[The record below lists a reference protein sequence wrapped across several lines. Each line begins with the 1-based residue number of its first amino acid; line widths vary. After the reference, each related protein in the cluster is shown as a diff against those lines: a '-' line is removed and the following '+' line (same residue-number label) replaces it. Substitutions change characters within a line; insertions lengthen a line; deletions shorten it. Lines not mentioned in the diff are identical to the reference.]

1 MKDYVEWVVSI
12 LQNAVFQP
20 SYKIG
25 HHTSH
30 DLTIDCSHF
39 FWLPPSVSL
48 MYGVCG
54 NILGSRKKFCKS
66 SKHVILGGAIEYP
79 QNVKYPSWEH
89 MCSTGTC
96 DSQLNT
102 DIHSYWNFIKC
113 QDEWPVTRRSQT
125 SISLEPLVSK
135 HQVPDDHS
143 VQVYKI
149 NGILMFWNKI
159 KPF

>member
-48 MYGVCG
+48 MYGVCE

-66 SKHVILGGAIEYP
+66 SNMWSWGAMEYP

-89 MCSTGTC
+89 LCSTGTC
-96 DSQLNT
+96 DSQLST
-102 DIHSYWNFIKC
+102 GIHSYWNFIKC
-113 QDEWPVTRRSQT
+113 QNQWRMTGHS
-125 SISLEPLVSK
+125 PLSNL
-135 HQVPDDHS
+135 
-143 VQVYKI
+143 YKPRTTCFKNI
-149 NGILMFWNKI
+149 RFPMITLYKYI
-159 KPF
+159 K